1 MATINAKYSTSV
13 SFFDF
18 STLLLAEDHTEK
30 SSQYVADY
38 VDYKE
43 IFTGTNLSYS
53 WLGVPKGGTITG
65 YERVSDDDGAVVTI
79 TGLSVSASELG
90 EAAKS
95 LTDLSDDK
103 ALTKK
108 IFAGADVINGS
119 RYADELNGYAGHDV
133 ITGGRGRDILTGGA
147 GSDTFVFAKG
157 SGVDVITDFNASDH
171 SSSHDLIDLSG
182 YTSVNS
188 FSDLDVHRSGSS
200 VILDLAGSDRI
211 ILHDEKAAAINASDF
226 IF

>member
-1 MATINAKYSTSV
+1 MATVNAKFSTSL

-18 STLLLAEDHTEK
+18 STLLVAEDHTEK
-30 SSQYVADY
+30 SSRYVADY
-38 VDYKE
+38 GDYKE
-43 IFTGTNLSYS
+43 IFTGTNLSYN

-65 YERVSDDDGAVVTI
+65 YQRVSDDDGSVVTI
-79 TGLSVSASELG
+79 TGLSISASDLG
-90 EAAKS
+90 KAAKS

-103 ALTKK
+103 ALTKE
-108 IFAGADVINGS
+108 IFAGADIINGS

-133 ITGGRGRDILTGGA
+133 ITGGRGRDIMEGGA

-157 SGVDVITDFNASDH
+157 SGVDVINDFNASNH
-171 SSSHDLIDLSG
+171 SSSHDLIDLSE
-182 YTSVNS
+182 YTSVDK

-200 VILDLAGSDRI
+200 VIIDLAGSDKI
-211 ILHDEKAAAINASDF
+211 ILHDEKVAAIDAADF